1 MASGPEGP
9 YEAKVLLPECPVGRV
24 GCFSGAL
31 RGEGA
36 CFVAGSEHPGG
47 ALGLTYR
54 RYLSMR
60 GRLSRRRGC
69 AVVPRVVTTCRPS
82 GSAVPASREEPS
94 IYPRHWFGCGIERG
108 LSYPACETRDGRCAS
123 FRLIL
128 GQGAEVAER
137 EVSSN
142 EREVGERVCRLTGVE
157 TSDPPG
163 EKAGVQNACGLI
175 FIVSRTPAP

>member
-36 CFVAGSEHPGG
+36 CFVARSEHPGG

-60 GRLSRRRGC
+60 GPIIEKKRLRG
-69 AVVPRVVTTCRPS
+69 
-82 GSAVPASREEPS
+82 
-94 IYPRHWFGCGIERG
+94 
-108 LSYPACETRDGRCAS
+108 
-123 FRLIL
+123 
-128 GQGAEVAER
+128 
-137 EVSSN
+137 
-142 EREVGERVCRLTGVE
+142 
-157 TSDPPG
+157 
-163 EKAGVQNACGLI
+163 
-175 FIVSRTPAP
+175 